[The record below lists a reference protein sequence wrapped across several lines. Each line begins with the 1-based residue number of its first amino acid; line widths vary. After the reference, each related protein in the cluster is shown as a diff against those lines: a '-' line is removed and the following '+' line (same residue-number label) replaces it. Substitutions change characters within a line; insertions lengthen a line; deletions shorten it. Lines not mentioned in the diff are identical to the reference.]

1 MHLSSTSPRIT
12 LTDTTTGADH
22 RINADSGAGNL
33 AFDIDVNS
41 ETASPSA
48 VFNIKGSEAMRI
60 LSSGGITFNGD
71 TSSANALNDYEEGT
85 WTCTPSDSSGNNSST
100 TASGAYTKIGNVVS
114 LRINA
119 ITNIDTTGLTGT
131 DILRFNGLPF
141 TVSGNSSGSSS
152 CNRVTFASGRTMNLP
167 RARNGQT
174 YFEFLQDGNDAN
186 TAIATVS
193 DLVSGVSDVTSV
205 SIVYMTTA

>member
-1 MHLSSTSPRIT
+1 MALST
-12 LTDTTTGADH
+12 LSNLADVTLSGGLYVGGTGA
-22 RINADSGAGNL
+22 
-33 AFDIDVNS
+33 
-41 ETASPSA
+41 
-48 VFNIKGSEAMRI
+48 
-60 LSSGGITFNGD
+60 
-71 TSSANALNDYEEGT
+71 ANYLDDYEEGT

-100 TASGAYTKIGNVVS
+100 TASGTYTKIGDVVS

-119 ITNIDTTGLTGT
+119 ISNIDTTGLTGT
-131 DILRFNGLPF
+131 DALHFNGLPF
-141 TVSGNSSGSSS
+141 TVSGNASGSSS

-167 RARNGQT
+167 RAKNGQT

-186 TAIATVS
+186 TTIATVS